1 VRFVDTE
8 EFQPNCVLHE
18 YLRRLDSTTAAVEIL
33 LHYLADLETRTG
45 RPFVLL
51 VFGDHQPHTFTS
63 TGNEVQYDFNEF
75 RRLSDKNITFF
86 HIFSTASTRLRLPA
100 STAPPATVLP
110 TLVSSFL
117 AKAPEDV
124 YLGLNLA
131 LCALRVGCRWP
142 PVSRR
147 PQWHELGS

>member
-1 VRFVDTE
+1 
-8 EFQPNCVLHE
+8 
-18 YLRRLDSTTAAVEIL
+18 
-33 LHYLADLETRTG
+33 
-45 RPFVLL
+45 VLL

-75 RRLSDKNITFF
+75 RRNSDKNITFF

-124 YLGLNLA
+124 YLGLNLWLYAHCGSDAVGRQFPGGLNGMNSAPEANRSAGCSSAYDRA
-131 LCALRVGCRWP
+131 LAGYRNAGVFRFSFDTP
-142 PVSRR
+142 AR
-147 PQWHELGS
+147 